1 MTFKLDS
8 YPMSATRVETH
19 HSGFSEHV
27 TTETLIGVAQRLK
40 TVLDDFVLKQPQ
52 MPVELTNDFI
62 VRIIEGTIKSIRE
75 SNPQHLGIR
84 VDVDFTDE
92 MNKWMDVTRTNMFRN
107 RSHLLMCGNP
117 EQVEYL
123 LSLNAVFDFLRNY
136 FETEDISIYSKHVS
150 RKAGVVLPREQGIS
164 IRVHPD
170 KVASGMDRYIHCLK
184 TDRADEIL
192 QQKLEKAFVTIEE
205 IQRHLS
211 NLDNKLGETLGV
223 VLGHLDDIKTS
234 VVKRTSTTARKPNP
248 KPNP

>member
-27 TTETLIGVAQRLK
+27 TTDTLIGVASRLK
-40 TVLDDFVLKQPQ
+40 HVVDDIVLKQPQ

-62 VRIIEGTIKSIRE
+62 VRIIEETIKSIGV
-75 SNPQHLGIR
+75 NHQQHLGIR

-164 IRVHPD
+164 IRLDVD
-170 KVASGMDRYIHCLK
+170 KVSGGMDRYLYCLK
-184 TDRADEIL
+184 TDQADEVL
-192 QQKLEKAFVTIEE
+192 QQKLDKAFTAIEE

-234 VVKRTSTTARKPNP
+234 VVNRTSTTTRKSNP